1 MKTSA
6 PQEAAPGLIDD
17 KIAQLGD
24 WRGMTLATL
33 RSIILSA
40 DPEIVEEWKWGT
52 PVWSRGGIVCTGETY
67 KKAVKMTFAKGAALA
82 DPKKLFNSSLEGN
95 TRRAIDVAEGETID
109 AAALKAL
116 VQSAVALNLAGKGGG
131 KKVVAATA
139 TTAARSKP
147 AGKTASRPK
156 SQATSKPKG
165 KTTSKPAGKAP
176 AKAKAKAKA
185 ATKAKARGA
194 RAR

>member
-6 PQEAAPGLIDD
+6 PQELAPGLIDD
-17 KIAQLGD
+17 KIAKLGD
-24 WRGMTLATL
+24 WRGKTLATL
-33 RSIILSA
+33 RTIILGA
-40 DPEIVEEWKWGT
+40 DPEIIEEWKWGT

-67 KKAVKMTFAKGAALA
+67 KAAVKMTFAKGASLA

-95 TRRAIDVAEGETID
+95 TRRAIDVAEGAPID

-131 KKVVAATA
+131 KKVVA
-139 TTAARSKP
+139 TTAKTAAKSKP
-147 AGKTASRPK
+147 AGKTV
-156 SQATSKPKG
+156 SKPKG
-165 KTTSKPAGKAP
+165 KAPSKGKAPGKASKPAGKAP
-176 AKAKAKAKA
+176 AKAKA